1 MPFPTDS
8 SVSSPTAVAAP
19 PVPRRAADLLAV
31 RTAQDHSTFLIAL
44 SGDLDLSNAAKL
56 EHVLREAARSD
67 ATETVVD
74 LTHLQFIDSTGL
86 QLLILADRTAQAN
99 GRSFALLRGTP
110 MVQRV
115 FDVCGLSGA
124 FTFAD

>member
-1 MPFPTDS
+1 MSFPTDLS
-8 SVSSPTAVAAP
+8 ASPAP
-19 PVPRRAADLLAV
+19 IVPPPPPRRAADMLTV
-31 RTAQDHSTFLIAL
+31 RTAYDRDTFLIAL

-56 EHVLREAARSD
+56 EHVLREAARSE
-67 ATETVVD
+67 ASETVVD

-86 QLLILADRTAQAN
+86 QLLILADRNAHVD
-99 GRSFALLRGTP
+99 GRSFSLLRGTP

-115 FDVCGLSGA
+115 FDVCGLADA

>member
-1 MPFPTDS
+1 MPFSIDS
-8 SVSSPTAVAAP
+8 PAP
-19 PVPRRAADLLAV
+19 LTRMVPPPPPRRAADMLTV
-31 RTAQDHSTFLIAL
+31 RTAQDRDTFLITL

-67 ATETVVD
+67 ASETVVD

-86 QLLILADRTAQAN
+86 QLLILADRNAHAN
-99 GRSFALLRGTP
+99 GRSFSLMRGTP

-115 FDVCGLSGA
+115 FDVCGLAGA

>member
-1 MPFPTDS
+1 MPSQTNRRS
-8 SVSSPTAVAAP
+8 SSPTSVAPALC
-19 PVPRRAADLLAV
+19 RAADMLTV
-31 RTAQDHSTFLIAL
+31 RTAQDRSTFLITL
-44 SGDLDLSNAAKL
+44 SGELDLSNAAKL

-86 QLLILADRTAQAN
+86 QLLILADRN
-99 GRSFALLRGTP
+99 VRSAGQRFSLLRGSE

-115 FDVCGLSGA
+115 FDVCGLSDA

>member
-1 MPFPTDS
+1 MSFPTDLS
-8 SVSSPTAVAAP
+8 ASPAP
-19 PVPRRAADLLAV
+19 IVPPPPPRRAADMLTV
-31 RTAQDHSTFLIAL
+31 RTAHDRDTFLIAL

-56 EHVLREAARSD
+56 EHVLREAARSE
-67 ATETVVD
+67 ASETVVD

-86 QLLILADRTAQAN
+86 QLLILADRNAHAD
-99 GRSFALLRGTP
+99 GRSFSLLRGTP

-115 FDVCGLSGA
+115 FDVCGLADA

>member
-1 MPFPTDS
+1 MPPQPNVPAEAPATPAPS
-8 SVSSPTAVAAP
+8 RVA
-19 PVPRRAADLLAV
+19 DMLSV
-31 RTAQDHSTFLIAL
+31 RTAHDSSTFLIAL

-86 QLLILADRTAQAN
+86 QLLILADRNARAD
-99 GRSFALLRGTP
+99 GRSFRLMRGSEV
-110 MVQRV
+110 VQRV
-115 FDVCGLSGA
+115 FDVCGVSDA